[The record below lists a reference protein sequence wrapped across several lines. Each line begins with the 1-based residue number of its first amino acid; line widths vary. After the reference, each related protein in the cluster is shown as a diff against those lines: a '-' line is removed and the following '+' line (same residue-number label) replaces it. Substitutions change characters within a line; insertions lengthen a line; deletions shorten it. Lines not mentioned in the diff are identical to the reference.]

1 MDNKNPVFLKD
12 DSFIYFIVILLLIIV
27 FLIEGMFIYAAAA
40 GLVLVL
46 ITAYT
51 LRKQILR
58 KRELKN
64 YIINYTK
71 NIENFWVNE
80 FLY

>member
-40 GLVLVL
+40 GL
-46 ITAYT
+46 
-51 LRKQILR
+51 
-58 KRELKN
+58 
-64 YIINYTK
+64 
-71 NIENFWVNE
+71 
-80 FLY
+80 